1 MVGRTSTI
9 TRIILAGGMRIFAC
23 LVLLTGGTANL
34 WGDDTPKTS
43 CETISERILEI
54 RTDDLSILSQRQQS
68 NIAYYLAEEARENR
82 KIPTRLS
89 IFNDKLLWNQ
99 QLNFSLI
106 FPYGGCPHPHRC
118 AGMAVLPGS
127 DKIRL
132 QRFSYRRNLV
142 IAPNVQL
149 ATAANQ
155 KNVSASLVLLDNKE
169 HSFLKFYDV
178 YQTPAI
184 DGNGKPHHPDYVRSE
199 YSLIATRRGSLKNTN
214 YLACLQNV
222 FNVRDVMPGSGA
234 R

>member
-1 MVGRTSTI
+1 MRDTTAP
-9 TRIILAGGMRIFAC
+9 RFFFAAGIRLFAC
-23 LVLLTGGTANL
+23 LALLTADIANL
-34 WGDDTPKTS
+34 RADDTPKTS
-43 CETISERILEI
+43 CETISERVLEI
-54 RTDDLSILSQRQQS
+54 RTDDLSSLSQRQQS
-68 NIAYYLAEEARENR
+68 NIAYYLAQEARENR
-82 KIPTRLS
+82 KIPTRLN

-118 AGMAVLPGS
+118 VGTAVLPILN
-127 DKIRL
+127 KIRL

-142 IAPNVQL
+142 IAPNAQL

-155 KNVSASLVLLDNKE
+155 KNISASLVLLDEKE
-169 HSFLKFYDV
+169 HSFIKFYDV
-178 YQTPAI
+178 YQVPAAI
-184 DGNGKPHHPDYVRSE
+184 DGNGKPNQSDYVRSE
-199 YSLIATRRGSLKNTN
+199 YSIIATARGSLKKSN

>member
-1 MVGRTSTI
+1 MRTSI
-9 TRIILAGGMRIFAC
+9 TPRIIFAAGIRLFAC
-23 LVLLTGGTANL
+23 LALLTADIANL
-34 WGDDTPKTS
+34 RADDTPKTS

-54 RTDDLSILSQRQQS
+54 RTDDLSSLSQRQQS

-118 AGMAVLPGS
+118 AGVAVLPS
-127 DKIRL
+127 LDKIRL

-155 KNVSASLVLLDNKE
+155 KNISASLILLDEKE
-169 HSFLKFYDV
+169 QSFLKFYDV
-178 YQTPAI
+178 YQMPAI
-184 DGNGKPHHPDYVRSE
+184 DGNGKPHQPDYVRSE
-199 YSLIATRRGSLKNTN
+199 YSVMSTRRGSLKNSN

-222 FNVRDVMPGSGA
+222 FNIRDVMPGSGA